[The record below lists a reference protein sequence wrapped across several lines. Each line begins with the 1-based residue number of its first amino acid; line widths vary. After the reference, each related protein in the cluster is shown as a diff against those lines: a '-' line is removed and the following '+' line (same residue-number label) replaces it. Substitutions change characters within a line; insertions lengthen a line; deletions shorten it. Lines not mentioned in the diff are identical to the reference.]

1 MRAGRRRN
9 RVIFERRQDGK
20 SSIGEPIVQW
30 VRFADAWVELVD
42 LSGREV
48 AEKIIEAARITSR
61 IMMRYRADVDE
72 RCRVVYNG
80 VVYNIVAAQD
90 PDGRRRELI
99 LMCERVR

>member
-9 RVIFERRQDGK
+9 RVSFERQQTGK

-30 VRFADAWVELVD
+30 VAFASAWVELVD

-48 AEKIIEAARITSR
+48 AEKIIEVAKITSR
-61 IMMRYRADVDE
+61 IMMRYRPDIDE

-80 VVYNIVAAQD
+80 VIYNIVAAQD